1 MAAGRKGGNGYR
13 QPSGTPGFPAIPS
26 RGTTRTGPAEAAA
39 VSAGSTAGRQR
50 TPRAGLPY
58 PPVDRYPGKPTS
70 PSPPSLPPGASSPA
84 IERLPRKPFPPGP
97 AVPKAEPSGCKT
109 RIRRHSKRPTVQRL
123 AVSCVFPVTLLT
135 RRCPYSR
142 LAYPLY
148 LYSTCPLSP
157 FALSPLDCTTGPLFP
172 GVDCPLCPIYTPRTD
187 GRHRPP
193 LPFSRSNFPP

>member
-26 RGTTRTGPAEAAA
+26 REAIKPGPAETAA
-39 VSAGSTAGRQR
+39 VSAGSTAGRRR

-58 PPVDRYPGKPTS
+58 PTVDRYPGKPTS
-70 PSPPSLPPGASSPA
+70 PSLPIQYPGVGCPA
-84 IERLPRKPFPPGP
+84 IGQLPRRPFRPGP

-135 RRCPYSR
+135 RRCPHSR
-142 LAYPLY
+142 LAYPLD

-157 FALSPLDCTTGPLFP
+157 SDCTTGPVLP
-172 GVDCPLCPIYTPRTD
+172 GVDCPLCHIYTPRTD